1 MPRRQTRRAVI
12 YGVVTVTA
20 CLACAGLSAQ
30 QRERLP
36 NVSSSFG
43 STRVLSPTVQ
53 VTWATERATD
63 GVEQLRLLVLWRG
76 TPGWFVTGGGTHFSS
91 SSTGA
96 SIVTITRGDV
106 QLHLEYDSLTRIAV
120 FNDRRI
126 DTRETN
132 VLLVDH
138 VDAPTGAQLVGTTH
152 VGPAMPGSAL
162 QLGPMLQMSPE
173 VMTFLQCDATSSDA
187 SKQRAIENLCLQTI
201 GAAR

>member
-1 MPRRQTRRAVI
+1 MSRRQTRRAVI

-20 CLACAGLSAQ
+20 CVACAALSAQ

-36 NVSSSFG
+36 IVSSFG
-43 STRVLSPTVQ
+43 STRVISPTVQ
-53 VTWATERATD
+53 VTWATERAAD

-76 TPGWFVTGGGTHFSS
+76 TPGWFVTGGGTHSSS

-106 QLHLEYDSLTRIAV
+106 QLHLEYDSSTRIAV

-132 VLLVDH
+132 VLFVDH

-152 VGPAMPGSAL
+152 IGPAMPGSGI
-162 QLGPMLQMSPE
+162 QLGPMFQMSPE

-187 SKQRAIENLCLQTI
+187 SKQRVIENLCLQTI
-201 GAAR
+201 GVAR